1 MSLYLSRSLN
11 VSGQQQI
18 IVLTLSYRSSENS
31 QAWIKFCTHIVTADT
46 QRKRVSQPISCVLV
60 VLRSVSKHLT
70 KGHKHRWKRLVQ
82 LCVLCFY
89 VITENSS
96 LPWQLIRS
104 LLSFPSFYLFLLQ
117 TLHFWNNCR
126 CLLSSSPAI
135 VLQMAINWTKLC
147 PTESW
152 CAVSSAA
159 LVLLLRCFSVVRSSD
174 AFPLGNIFTSSKLR
188 IFIACVIGVR

>member
-1 MSLYLSRSLN
+1 M
-11 VSGQQQI
+11 SGQQHI
-18 IVLTLSYRSSENS
+18 IVLILFCRPSENS
-31 QAWIKFCTHIVTADT
+31 QAWIKFCTRIVTVDT
-46 QRKRVSQPISCVLV
+46 QRKRVLQPISCIV
-60 VLRSVSKHLT
+60 VLLWSMSKHLT

-96 LPWQLIRS
+96 LPWQLITS

-117 TLHFWNNCR
+117 TLHFSNNCR

-147 PTESW
+147 PTESR

-159 LVLLLRCFSVVRSSD
+159 LVLLLRCYSVVRNSD
-174 AFPLGNIFTSSKLR
+174 AYLPGNIFTRRKLR
-188 IFIACVIGVR
+188 IFIACVVRER

>member
-1 MSLYLSRSLN
+1 M
-11 VSGQQQI
+11 
-18 IVLTLSYRSSENS
+18 S
-31 QAWIKFCTHIVTADT
+31 QAWIKFCRLVSSRLT
-46 QRKRVSQPISCVLV
+46 QRKRVSRPISCVLV
-60 VLRSVSKHLT
+60 VLWSVSKHLT

-82 LCVLCFY
+82 LCVLCFH
-89 VITENSS
+89 VITKNSS

-147 PTESW
+147 SSESW

-159 LVLLLRCFSVVRSSD
+159 VAVLLWCFSVVQTR
-174 AFPLGNIFTSSKLR
+174 
-188 IFIACVIGVR
+188 FILARFGFLQVAN